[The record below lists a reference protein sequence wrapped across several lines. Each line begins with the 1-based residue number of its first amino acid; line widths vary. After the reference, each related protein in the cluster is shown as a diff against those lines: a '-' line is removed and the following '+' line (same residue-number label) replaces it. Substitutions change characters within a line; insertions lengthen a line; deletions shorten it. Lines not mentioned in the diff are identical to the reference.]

1 MRYGLQMLGGDNRF
15 DIARAREELGFEPRI
30 EMADGVRQTVAWY
43 RDTAEASDVRA
54 VAA

>member
-15 DIARAREELGFEPRI
+15 DIARAREELGFAPRI
-30 EMADGVRQTVAWY
+30 GMAEGVRQTVAWY
-43 RDTAEASDVRA
+43 RDITEASDVEA